1 MIVAVSAVMGLLVA
15 GMALPFVG
23 LVGLGTHAV
32 AEGVEKLPH
41 QLRIEP
47 LAERSRLLDRRG
59 RVIASFY
66 DENRTYVDLSEVA
79 PVMQKA
85 IVAIEDAR
93 FYRHKAL
100 DLQGTLRA
108 FITNQTSGRVEQG
121 GSTIT
126 QQLVKLTL
134 IDQADTPEEIEAA
147 TAETYHRK
155 LNELRYALALEETYS
170 KDWILERYLNIAYF
184 GDGAHGVEAAAHHYF
199 SRPAAELELHE
210 AALLAGLVKN
220 PTGYDPTNDEERALH
235 RRNVV
240 LNRMAQLGLVTERE
254 ADEAQDLPL
263 GLEIRPTPNGCV
275 SSAAPFFCDYVVQ
288 YLLSDPRLGQT
299 TADRR
304 RLLRTGG
311 LTIRTTVDRRMQRAA
326 ERAVRRHVHPGDR
339 AIGALALVEPGT
351 GAVRALAQ
359 SRPMGTDKKKGESF
373 INYTVPQE
381 YGDSNGFQAGSTFK
395 AFVLASAINMGIPL
409 DTTMKAPP
417 TIEIPVDRYR
427 GCKGKLRSDDVWKV
441 SNSTGSGRFNLYT
454 GTQQSV
460 NTFFAKLELRTGL
473 CTPYRLARRMGVN
486 LTDPDNQQI
495 PSFTLGVVNTDP
507 LTMASAYGTFA
518 ARGRRCAPY
527 PVTMVLDRDG
537 EPLTH
542 IRPECHRVLPK
553 AVADA
558 VNDIL
563 RGVQEP
569 GGFGHFAGLA
579 LNQPSAGKT
588 GTTNSQRAVWFIG
601 YTPNL
606 AGAAM
611 LAGANRRGEWRTL
624 NGLTVGGERIT
635 AASGSGNAGP
645 IWGDAMQRIE
655 RWLPD
660 RDFRAPDPR
669 VIEGRKVRVPDVG
682 GVTVQRAVTLLRA
695 RGLVPRFAGAGTD
708 KKALVIASEPQAGRS
723 ARSGDPVTLYPEGV
737 SPPEPTFSDGGN

>member
-1 MIVAVSAVMGLLVA
+1 MGLLVA

-32 AEGVEKLPH
+32 AEGVDKLPH
-41 QLRIEP
+41 RLETEP

-66 DENRTYVDLSEVA
+66 DENRVYVDLQEIA

-85 IVAIEDAR
+85 IVAIEDSR

-108 FITNQTSGRVEQG
+108 FVTNQASGRVEQG

-134 IDQADTPEEIEAA
+134 IDQADTPEEVDAA

-155 LNELRYALALEETYS
+155 LNELRYAIALEERYS
-170 KDWILERYLNIAYF
+170 KSWILERYLNLAYF
-184 GDGAHGVEAAAHHYF
+184 GDGAYGVEAAAQHYF
-199 SRPAAELELHE
+199 SRSAAELELHQ

-220 PTGYDPTNDEERALH
+220 PTGYDPTNDAERALT

-240 LNRMAQLGLVTERE
+240 LNRMAQLGLITKAE
-254 ADEAQDLPL
+254 ADQTKGRPL
-263 GLEIRPTPNGCV
+263 GLEVNPTPNGCV
-275 SSAAPFFCDYVVQ
+275 SSPAPFFCDYVIQ
-288 YLLSDPRLGQT
+288 YLLSDSRLGET
-299 TADRR
+299 TAERR
-304 RLLRTGG
+304 HLLRTGG

-326 ERAVRRHVHPGDR
+326 ERGVRRHVYPGDR

-359 SRPMGTDKKKGESF
+359 SRPMGTAKKEGETF
-373 INYTVPQE
+373 INYTVPEE

-395 AFVLASAINMGIPL
+395 AFVLAAAINMGIPL
-409 DTTMKAPP
+409 DATMKAPP
-417 TIEIPVDRYR
+417 TVKIPVDRYR
-427 GCKGKLRSDDVWKV
+427 GCKGRLRSDDVWKV

-473 CTPYRLARRMGVN
+473 CAPYRLARNMGVD

-495 PSFTLGVVNTDP
+495 PSFTLGVVDTDP
-507 LTMASAYGTFA
+507 LTMAAAYGTFA
-518 ARGRRCAPY
+518 ARGRHCTPR
-527 PVTMVLDRDG
+527 PVTRILGRDG
-537 EPLTH
+537 EPLV
-542 IRPECHRVLPK
+542 RFPQDCRRVVPK
-553 AVADA
+553 PVADA

-569 GGFGHFAGLA
+569 GGFGHSAGLS
-579 LNQPSAGKT
+579 LKQPSAGKT
-588 GTTNSQRAVWFIG
+588 GTTNSQRSVWFLG

-611 LAGANRRGEWRTL
+611 LAGANRKGEWRTL
-624 NGLTVGGERIT
+624 NGQTVGGEYI
-635 AASGSGNAGP
+635 AEASGSGNAGP
-645 IWGDAMQRIE
+645 IWGDAMQRIQ

-669 VIEGRKVRVPDVG
+669 VIEGRKVRVPDV
-682 GVTVQRAVTLLRA
+682 VALTVKQAEKLLRR
-695 RGLVPRFAGAGTD
+695 RGLVPWVPAPAVDKSITVLASDPEPGA
-708 KKALVIASEPQAGRS
+708 S
-723 ARSGDPVTLYPEGV
+723 ARSGERVTLFPDGYPVTESDS
-737 SPPEPTFSDGGN
+737 SPGDD